1 MNRHH
6 HQVIF
11 NRARGALMA
20 VGEGARRARKSAS
33 GQGARALMLSAL
45 LMGAAHAQIVA
56 DPNAPGHQR
65 PIVLTAP
72 NGVPLVN
79 IQTPS
84 AAGVSRNTY
93 RQFDIGSRGAILNN
107 SRTGAPSQLGG
118 ALPGNPWLATGS
130 ARVIVNEVNSSNPSY
145 LNGPLEVAG
154 QRAEVVIANPSG
166 IQVNGAA
173 FINALGV
180 TLTTGTPV
188 FSGGALDSYVVQ
200 RGSVGIFGAGLD
212 TRGADY
218 TAIFARATEVNAD
231 LWANYLKLVNG
242 ANTIDAA
249 TQQPTGAAT
258 PDVERLE
265 ARLKACGDSQVC
277 RDKAFDEAYRT
288 SVANDIEL
296 LNCKTTGNCDH
307 LKVEYR
313 AGYAAIEGLL
323 DKGIKP
329 DDVSL
334 ILNMETNAQLIIR
347 RGLDKIQCATSACRE
362 QVNYLVGVGKGLAKV
377 TPAGLVTGSGVMA
390 YELTTALLNLG
401 LTDTAVALAQG
412 IAGLPTELQQRLAS
426 EDPQV
431 RGEALVDALAVG
443 TVGTAVTA
451 KLGQAGYTAT
461 MRRIDAQVAAAKE
474 AETIAARMREV
485 AIHTDDAR
493 FSQVAQEIV
502 KAEQA
507 GWKTGDGKTWWPPEN
522 GKVPGTEQ
530 IVELKVGQRLDRYGG
545 TSDKSSFLAPA
556 STPLEQRALSNTTNT
571 ALHDIYIVKKPFAVE
586 ESRVM
591 PWFGKEGMGLQ
602 YETTAGTQLT
612 IEKLVLEG
620 YLEKVSK

>member
-1 MNRHH
+1 MTNAIGDVAQQQGWPDGSWQKTALHGMAGLI
-6 HQVIF
+6 QAEVAGTDPAKAMTAAMLNEQLTPVLAEYLQGQGLDPKSAEF
-11 NRARGALMA
+11 KALMA
-20 VGEGARRARKSAS
+20 AGSV
-33 GQGARALMLSAL
+33 L
-45 LMGAAHAQIVA
+45 L
-56 DPNAPGHQR
+56 
-65 PIVLTAP
+65 
-72 NGVPLVN
+72 
-79 IQTPS
+79 
-84 AAGVSRNTY
+84 
-93 RQFDIGSRGAILNN
+93 
-107 SRTGAPSQLGG
+107 
-118 ALPGNPWLATGS
+118 GS
-130 ARVIVNEVNSSNPSY
+130 AFDAANVTVTATVN
-145 LNGPLEVAG
+145 
-154 QRAEVVIANPSG
+154 
-166 IQVNGAA
+166 
-173 FINALGV
+173 
-180 TLTTGTPV
+180 
-188 FSGGALDSYVVQ
+188 
-200 RGSVGIFGAGLD
+200 
-212 TRGADY
+212 
-218 TAIFARATEVNAD
+218 
-231 LWANYLKLVNG
+231 NYLKH
-242 ANTIDAA
+242 A
-249 TQQPTGAAT
+249 
-258 PDVERLE
+258 DVERLE
-265 ARLKACGDSQVC
+265 AWLKACGDSQVC

-362 QVNYLVGVGKGLAKV
+362 QANYLVGVGKGLAKA

-431 RGEALVDALAVG
+431 RGEALVDALAIG
-443 TVGTAVTA
+443 TVGTVVTA

-461 MRRIDAQVAAAKE
+461 IRRIEAQVAVAKE

-502 KAEQA
+502 KAEHA
-507 GWKTGDGKTWWPPEN
+507 GWKTADGKTWWPPEN

-556 STPLEQRALSNTTNT
+556 STPLDQRALSNTTNT
-571 ALHDIYIVKKPFAVE
+571 ALHDIYVVKKPFAVE

-591 PWFGKEGMGLQ
+591 PWFGKEGDGVAVRNDSRH
-602 YETTAGTQLT
+602 TTDN
-612 IEKLVLEG
+612 
-620 YLEKVSK
+620 